1 MMRLLTGCWG
11 KRKSVHE
18 IRKIRK
24 KTTGFRYFHRT
35 EVIRVF
41 FQTET
46 ATIKQFGKS
55 ERQHDGLGSFS

>member
-11 KRKSVHE
+11 KRKSVYG
-18 IRKIRK
+18 IRK
-24 KTTGFRYFHRT
+24 KTAGFRYFHRT